1 MAGEP
6 GPVLPELRWA
16 LYIIG
21 LLVFLV
27 GIPLILFASRTDDY
41 FAWTIR
47 PPLTAAWLGGVYWA
61 SCAGVWA
68 AARRTLWADARS
80 IIPAAFTF
88 TTLTTVATFIHLGK
102 FHTGSPRA
110 WSWIAVYML
119 TPPVLAIL
127 WFRQQR
133 VAGTDPPRL
142 HPFAG
147 WVRALLVA
155 ELMISLGVGLALY
168 IAPHTSTDVWP
179 WALTPLTARA
189 VGAGL
194 LGLAVASTW
203 ALKEADWERV
213 GGPAIGFLAFGILQ
227 LIALVHYH
235 DTVSWSDWE
244 LWILIALLVSF
255 LAVGAESLRVRRPV
269 HAAAPLGAA

>member
-1 MAGEP
+1 GARPAAFGAGAVP
-6 GPVLPELRWA
+6 
-16 LYIIG
+16 
-21 LLVFLV
+21 
-27 GIPLILFASRTDDY
+27 
-41 FAWTIR
+41 

-88 TTLTTVATFIHLGK
+88 TTLTTIATFIHLGK

-110 WSWIAVYML
+110 WSWIAVYVL

-142 HPFAG
+142 HPYAG

-155 ELMISLGVGLALY
+155 HLMISLGVRLALS
-168 IAPHTSTDVWP
+168 IAPPTT
-179 WALTPLTARA
+179 TA
-189 VGAGL
+189 
-194 LGLAVASTW
+194 AS
-203 ALKEADWERV
+203 
-213 GGPAIGFLAFGILQ
+213 P
-227 LIALVHYH
+227 
-235 DTVSWSDWE
+235 
-244 LWILIALLVSF
+244 
-255 LAVGAESLRVRRPV
+255 
-269 HAAAPLGAA
+269 